1 MPRRILPSPTPPSQ
15 ISTIVLCSHGRACL
29 FTPLVVF
36 LPFPPALSHRPPT
49 ASAISSALPD
59 IYLIRGPSP
68 MDLKLLTSLR
78 GLFLLLFP
86 FSSFSS
92 ALLLTPAYPI
102 NPLRSDVIYTFFF
115 FLFLIAKYPSRV
127 PSYHSE
133 GEIASR
139 RAIPALSERETVP
152 LSIIRFPFKSPTCTS
167 LLLLNRIVA
176 HALLCFEIYSELH
189 TEFANA
195 LMRGKRLRSSS
206 SLLSNCVVR
215 PRFDRNLNYIF
226 S

>member
-1 MPRRILPSPTPPSQ
+1 MNTPNNACRAASSLVPPPPLPKYRRSCYARTAALAFSHLSLFPS
-15 ISTIVLCSHGRACL
+15 
-29 FTPLVVF
+29 
-36 LPFPPALSHRPPT
+36 PFPPALSHRPPT

-133 GEIASR
+133 EKSRAGVQSR
-139 RAIPALSERETVP
+139 R
-152 LSIIRFPFKSPTCTS
+152 FPSA
-167 LLLLNRIVA
+167 R
-176 HALLCFEIYSELH
+176 
-189 TEFANA
+189 
-195 LMRGKRLRSSS
+195 
-206 SLLSNCVVR
+206 NCATLDN
-215 PRFDRNLNYIF
+215 PF
-226 S
+226 SF